1 MSKMEFNGV
10 ELELDLLDADVME
23 EYDKNINK
31 IVDDVKEPTQYEGKS
46 VADQMRIQCGHVK
59 RFFDTTFGEG
69 TSEKLFGEKN
79 NLGDCLEAFGIAS
92 DLAKKENEKTR
103 EIMSKY
109 TPDRVQNRAERRA
122 KNKKKHNKV
131 TAYHS

>member
-69 TSEKLFGEKN
+69 TAEKLFGEKN

-103 EIMSKY
+103 EIMNKY

-131 TAYHS
+131 TAYHC